1 MTKLS
6 DDVYKTFSH
15 LTFLS
20 KTEDKSAYFMAFYE
34 FDSKCVR

>member
-15 LTFLS
+15 LAFLS
-20 KTEDKSAYFMAFYE
+20 KTEDKSAYFHGIL
-34 FDSKCVR
+34 